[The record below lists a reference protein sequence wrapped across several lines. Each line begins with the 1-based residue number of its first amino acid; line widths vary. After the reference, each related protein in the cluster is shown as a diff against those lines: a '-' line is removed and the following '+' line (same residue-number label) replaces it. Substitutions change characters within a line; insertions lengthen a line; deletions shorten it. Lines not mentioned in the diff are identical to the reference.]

1 MLFNSFEFFLFLPIV
16 LMLYWSLKRDF
27 KKQNIILLAASYF
40 FYGWWDIR
48 FLFLIATTTVVDY
61 NAALIIQYGMTTF
74 KQRVLSIIFLVVSAI
89 LFGLINWQN
98 EVSWGIVQNGIL
110 VFTFLL
116 SVLIYLLPLIVDW
129 FKVISRDKIA
139 LSLSIIS
146 NLTILGCFKYFNFF
160 VDSFSNLSL
169 LLFGIEPSVITLT
182 IILPVGIS
190 FYTFQSMSYSI
201 DVYRGQL
208 KASKSLFDYAAYLSF
223 FPQLVAGPIERGK
236 TFLPQFQRIR
246 NIENG
251 GVKLGLWLIA
261 FGLFKKIVIADN
273 LSIFVNTVFSPYDNG
288 ELITTPENGLMV
300 LLAIYAFAFQ
310 IYADFSGYADIARGT
325 AKLFGFQLMIN
336 FRLPYIATNPS
347 DFWRRWHISLS
358 SWLRDYLY
366 IPLGGSR
373 GGTFKTY
380 RNLFLTMLLGGLW
393 HGASITFVLWGAYQG
408 TILILYRLFGV
419 ESAGEQSKPVM
430 KVLHVIWM
438 FHLVCL
444 GWLIFRAQNVQTIYL
459 FLEAIF
465 TNLFIDQAVI
475 DGVSILT
482 FYLIPLLVYQILQ
495 IKYKTLYPQKV
506 MAAIPNFHIWFFT
519 IMSILALSSK
529 LSSEFIYFAF

>member
-16 LMLYWSLKRDF
+16 LAVYWLLKGDF
-27 KKQNIILLAASYF
+27 KKQNVILLAASYF
-40 FYGWWDIR
+40 FYAWWDIR
-48 FLFLIATTTVVDY
+48 FIFLIAVTTVVDY
-61 NAALIIQYGMTTF
+61 NAALIIQHGSTTF
-74 KQRVLSIIFLVVSAI
+74 KQRFISVMFLIFFSVFLGFISWKEEAEWDVVQNAILVTTLLSIS
-89 LFGLINWQN
+89 
-98 EVSWGIVQNGIL
+98 
-110 VFTFLL
+110 
-116 SVLIYLLPLIVDW
+116 IYLLPLIVAK
-129 FKVISRDKIA
+129 FKTISGAKLA

-146 NLTILGCFKYFNFF
+146 NLTILGYFKYFNFF
-160 VDSFSNLSL
+160 VDSFTDASFF
-169 LLFGIEPSVITLT
+169 LFGIEPSFITLS

-208 KASKSLFDYAAYLSF
+208 KASKSLIDYAAYLSF

-236 TFLPQFQRIR
+236 TFLPQFQRKR

-251 GVKLGLWLIA
+251 DIKFGIWLII

-273 LSIFVNTVFSPYDNG
+273 LAIFVNTVFSPYDNG
-288 ELITTPENGLMV
+288 ELLTTPENGLMV
-300 LLAIYAFAFQ
+300 LLAIYAFSFQ
-310 IYADFSGYADIARGT
+310 IYTDFSGYADIARGT
-325 AKLFGFQLMIN
+325 AKIFGFHLMVN

-373 GGTFKTY
+373 GGPFKTY
-380 RNLFLTMLLGGLW
+380 RNLLLTMLLGGLW

-408 TILILYRLFGV
+408 TILILYRLLGV
-419 ESAGEQSKPVM
+419 ESAGEQSKPIM
-430 KVLHVIWM
+430 KVVHVIWM

-459 FLEAIF
+459 FLDAIF
-465 TNLFIDQAVI
+465 THMFVNQAI
-475 DGVSILT
+475 LDGISTLE
-482 FYLIPLLVYQILQ
+482 FYLIPLFIYQVLQ
-495 IKYKTLYPQKV
+495 VKHKTLFPQKI
-506 MAAIPNFHIWFFT
+506 MTAIPNFHIWFFT

-529 LSSEFIYFAF
+529 QSSEFIYFAF